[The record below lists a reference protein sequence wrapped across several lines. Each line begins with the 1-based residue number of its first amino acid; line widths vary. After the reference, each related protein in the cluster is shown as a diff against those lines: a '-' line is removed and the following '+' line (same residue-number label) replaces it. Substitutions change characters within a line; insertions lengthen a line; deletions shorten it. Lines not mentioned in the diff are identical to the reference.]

1 MNVREF
7 FESLPG
13 AREPRDLGTIDRALA
28 ILYGQGEGAGL
39 WQKVGWKA
47 DAVALR
53 YVAGMTWGEVGRA
66 LGYSAHYV
74 SEQAQDAL
82 MSADAPLNEPSTI
95 T

>member
-53 YVAGMTWGEVGRA
+53 YVAGMTWSEVGRA

-74 SEQAQDAL
+74 REGL
-82 MSADAPLNEPSTI
+82 TI
-95 T
+95 LFK